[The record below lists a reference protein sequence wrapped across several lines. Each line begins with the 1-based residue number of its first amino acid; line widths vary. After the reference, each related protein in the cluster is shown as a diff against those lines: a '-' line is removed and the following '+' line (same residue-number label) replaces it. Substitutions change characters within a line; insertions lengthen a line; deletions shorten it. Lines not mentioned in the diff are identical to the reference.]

1 MQLLLRRRIVH
12 RGLYPKFALW
22 AKFDVNTEEERL
34 IMAYNA
40 RGGYITIE
48 ASRRDMWRG
57 AVLGFLAACILVPI
71 ILSVVRINTRF
82 DVLSLSALFVAVW
95 GLCGWLIYEQ
105 LRFAIRLSDML
116 NGREFK
122 HKSLVLMARRERAMI
137 GYGYAFIQLLEKMQ
151 NWEGTETIQIGQEHE
166 GALRLVTD
174 VYAPS

>member
-40 RGGYITIE
+40 TGGYITIE

-57 AVLGFLAACILVPI
+57 AVLGFLVSAVLVPLLLAVSRPI
-71 ILSVVRINTRF
+71 PTEEIGGIFL
-82 DVLSLSALFVAVW
+82 VLW
-95 GLCGWLIYEQ
+95 GIAGWVIYEQ
-105 LRFAIRLSDML
+105 LRLAIKISDML

-122 HKSLVLMARRERAMI
+122 HKSLVLMARRERSLI
-137 GYGYAFIQLLEKMQ
+137 GYGYAFIQSRKER
-151 NWEGTETIQIGQEHE
+151 GTI
-166 GALRLVTD
+166 
-174 VYAPS
+174 